1 MDQAGA
7 SRGLKE
13 MSSLFSQLKP
23 KLSPYAVEKWNNVF
37 FSFVIEL
44 GTQKVATVGH
54 FIISEEAKTISTRQ
68 EHSISK
74 SDCSQTIS
82 FCLNYYAFQCSNA
95 SLFSKHSLFQYHS
108 RHNYFPLF
116 QRRFPLDFGCIL
128 ECYLLVCFGFEVD
141 CREDSKKSVYIDSIQ
156 NSILLLREIT
166 GSVLLRNVTN
176 SIVSVCCEQ
185 LRVHCSTDVLFC
197 LEIPNHPVIEDSHHV
212 FFTEKGITWSQPR
225 STTVEKVHVFSSFN
239 IESLQ

>member
-1 MDQAGA
+1 M
-7 SRGLKE
+7 
-13 MSSLFSQLKP
+13 
-23 KLSPYAVEKWNNVF
+23 
-37 FSFVIEL
+37 
-44 GTQKVATVGH
+44 
-54 FIISEEAKTISTRQ
+54 
-68 EHSISK
+68 
-74 SDCSQTIS
+74 
-82 FCLNYYAFQCSNA
+82 
-95 SLFSKHSLFQYHS
+95 
-108 RHNYFPLF
+108 
-116 QRRFPLDFGCIL
+116 
-128 ECYLLVCFGFEVD
+128 LVCFGFEVD

-239 IESLQ
+239 IESL